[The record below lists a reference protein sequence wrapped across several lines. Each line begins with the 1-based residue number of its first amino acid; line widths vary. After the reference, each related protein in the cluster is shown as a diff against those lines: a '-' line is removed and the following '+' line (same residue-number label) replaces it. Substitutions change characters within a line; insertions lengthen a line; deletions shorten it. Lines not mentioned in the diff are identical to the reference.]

1 MKVPSAPPVII
12 IAAIFA
18 RWVSA
23 KVSASSGIPT
33 INSAP
38 VPSPAINR

>member
-1 MKVPSAPPVII
+1 MKVPTAPPVII
-12 IAAIFA
+12 VAAIFA

-23 KVSASSGIPT
+23 SVSASNGIPT

-38 VPSPAINR
+38 VPSPAIKR